1 MNFEIIVLS
10 RLIYSENFLISNEIV
25 KGKDAVSD
33 INRILNENLFCT
45 PNFSKM
51 LNEIKIP
58 TVHLITDHKKLLN
71 KFCEEKKLRL
81 FKIMKSCQ

>member
-45 PNFSKM
+45 PNFSK
-51 LNEIKIP
+51 
-58 TVHLITDHKKLLN
+58 
-71 KFCEEKKLRL
+71 C
-81 FKIMKSCQ
+81 